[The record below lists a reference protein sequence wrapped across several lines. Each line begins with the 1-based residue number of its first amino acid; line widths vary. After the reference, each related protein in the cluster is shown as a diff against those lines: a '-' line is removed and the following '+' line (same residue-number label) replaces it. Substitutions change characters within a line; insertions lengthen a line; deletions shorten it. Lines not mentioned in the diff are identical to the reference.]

1 MINVLAIL
9 DKYKKPILIVLAVL
23 VFLVLWKNRNRI
35 VRRVAGNIAA
45 DAEDKVYLE
54 TVAKQINRQNLTYT
68 DAEYQEM
75 AARIYKAVKGVG
87 TDEKAIETV
96 FGKLRTSDDLS
107 KLIATFGV
115 RDKLTMTEWL
125 YDDLNNKEIGKLND
139 ILKRNGIKKNL

>member
-1 MINVLAIL
+1 MNVLAIL
-9 DKYKKPILIVLAVL
+9 DKYKKPILIVLAVVV
-23 VFLVLWKNRNRI
+23 VFVIWKNRNRI

-45 DAEDKVYLE
+45 DADDKVYLE
-54 TVAKQINRQNLTYT
+54 TVEKQINRQNLTYT

-96 FGKLRTSDDLS
+96 FAKLRTSDDLS
-107 KLIATFGV
+107 KLIATYGV